1 MDSSHSI
8 KADAEE
14 VESAEQPQVNTQT
27 LAGTHFALTGDTV
40 LNLSELRSGAAS
52 MLGVHVEPRLA
63 GQNRS
68 MSSEILRVHR
78 RLRGKQYVDPRNQS
92 MSSEILRIH
101 HRLCGKQCVKDAI
114 PVVSCSTFDQC
125 LSTSKD
131 GTSQSLW
138 FCVGCGAA
146 VSKDLLGISEHEK
159 LCVKFRLCIEAQVL
173 FLASQQQFIS
183 KTSSQQARI
192 PEAGQYLHMAR
203 NLHVHY
209 NQQSFGCTSTT
220 MNTQSVAL
228 RSMDEEEVRLM
239 LTLLEELNC
248 LLGS

>member
-1 MDSSHSI
+1 
-8 KADAEE
+8 
-14 VESAEQPQVNTQT
+14 
-27 LAGTHFALTGDTV
+27 
-40 LNLSELRSGAAS
+40 
-52 MLGVHVEPRLA
+52 
-63 GQNRS
+63 
-68 MSSEILRVHR
+68 
-78 RLRGKQYVDPRNQS
+78 

-101 HRLCGKQCVKDAI
+101 HRLRGKQCVKDAI
-114 PVVSCSTFDQC
+114 PIVSCSTFDQY

-159 LCVKFRLCIEAQVL
+159 LCVKLRLCNEAQVL
-173 FLASQQQFIS
+173 FLASQQQLIS

-203 NLHVHY
+203 NMHVHH
-209 NQQSFGCTSTT
+209 NQQSFVCTSTT

-248 LLGS
+248 LLES